1 MSAIFPRWMNQIPTA
16 AAIAVPLVG
25 VVVVAGTW
33 YWMSPSYTDVGYQPE
48 QPVAF
53 SHRLHAGELGMDCR
67 YCHNTVE
74 AAAFAAVPS
83 TSTCMNCHKIIGA
96 ESETLAQVRQSYETG
111 EPIPWVKVHQ
121 LPDYAYFSHN
131 VHLAAGVGCESCHG
145 RIDQMEKVTLSQS
158 LSMGWCLDC
167 HRNPDP
173 HLRPTSEITNMGYM
187 ASANGA
193 ADSRQTNA
201 HGAVHSSGG
210 RELAPPQ
217 HCSGCHR

>member
-1 MSAIFPRWMNQIPTA
+1 MNAIPTLVP
-16 AAIAVPLVG
+16 IAVPIIGIG
-25 VVVVAGTW
+25 VVCGAW

-74 AAAFAAVPS
+74 AASYAAVPP
-83 TSTCMNCHKIIGA
+83 TETCMNCHKIVGTD
-96 ESETLAQVRQSYETG
+96 SEKLAQVRQSYETG

-121 LPDYAYFSHN
+121 LPDYAYFAHN

-145 RIDQMEKVTLSQS
+145 RIDRMEKVTLSQS

-167 HRNPDP
+167 HRNPGP
-173 HLRPTSEITNMGYM
+173 HLRPKTEITSMGYL
-187 ASANGA
+187 ARANGA
-193 ADSRQTNA
+193 VAPHHTNT
-201 HGAVHSSGG
+201 HNDFVHASNG
-210 RELAPPQ
+210 RKLVPPEN
-217 HCSGCHR
+217 CSGCHR